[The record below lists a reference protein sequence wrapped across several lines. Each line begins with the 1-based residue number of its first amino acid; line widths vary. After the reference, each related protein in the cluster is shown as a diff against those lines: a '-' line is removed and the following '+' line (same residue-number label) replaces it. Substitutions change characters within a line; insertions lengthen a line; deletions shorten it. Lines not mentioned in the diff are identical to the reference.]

1 VWTIPNFFAVSSS
14 LILTK
19 SIPTLIREKNK
30 QQIHHDRNRKILQCT
45 HESICHAISVV
56 DFLDLP
62 NLSASSSMFS
72 NSVKTE
78 LHSEQSLSSIENI
91 FFLCVQNN
99 VLKKETGYSSEY
111 EISLITIGY
120 KRPSSFLYWELLA
133 AKRPKTKHALFK
145 ALEQGKHE

>member
-1 VWTIPNFFAVSSS
+1 
-14 LILTK
+14 
-19 SIPTLIREKNK
+19 
-30 QQIHHDRNRKILQCT
+30 
-45 HESICHAISVV
+45 
-56 DFLDLP
+56 
-62 NLSASSSMFS
+62 MFS

-145 ALEQGKHE
+145 ALEQGKHEWPA